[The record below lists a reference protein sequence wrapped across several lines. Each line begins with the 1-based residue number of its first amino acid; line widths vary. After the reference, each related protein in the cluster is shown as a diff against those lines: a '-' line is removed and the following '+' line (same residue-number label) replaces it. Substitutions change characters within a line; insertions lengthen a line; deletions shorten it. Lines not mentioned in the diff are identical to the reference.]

1 VCWQLQVFRVLHYLL
16 INVIYVDA
24 STCMLTTTVF
34 RIMQCEESTYAAE
47 NMGAQ
52 TDMFPSNHAA
62 CSSMLV
68 TVLMSVQEGALF
80 LLLHR
85 TSTAS

>member
-1 VCWQLQVFRVLHYLL
+1 MCWQLQVFRVLHYLL

-34 RIMQCEESTYAAE
+34 RIMQCKESTYAAE
-47 NMGAQ
+47 NMDAQ
-52 TDMFPSNHAA
+52 TDIFPSNLG

-68 TVLMSVQEGALF
+68 IVLMSVQEGALF